1 MKEKTKRNLWR
12 GLLLN
17 FIIAFLGHKIFS
29 IIFMFR
35 LKKKRE
41 NENKKVQ
48 KKEQNE
54 TTNDTV
60 NNATST
66 EKPNEAEIIL

>member
-1 MKEKTKRNLWR
+1 
-12 GLLLN
+12 
-17 FIIAFLGHKIFS
+17 
-29 IIFMFR
+29 MFR

-48 KKEQNE
+48 KNEQNE

-60 NNATST
+60 NDATST
-66 EKPNEAEIIL
+66 EKPNEAEIIV